1 VTTGPATGGV
11 EPTTAAAAEALAPF
25 ADPAVAPEAAL
36 AALFDFVRPRD
47 RHDID
52 GPGARYTAVIA
63 LMETDPVRAAQV
75 RRHVLRLLAT
85 RRLVGFFADSG
96 ILPST
101 GFFTEMGRI
110 ITDRLL
116 ADVPDPDD
124 LRGALRQVFHRRRDW
139 VWFSALPT
147 DLSCRFWHL
156 IARETPADE
165 DMGRAITAQL
175 MEALLILSYRIGGTD
190 VEGEF
195 GRLGPEFKEFAACFR
210 GLTGASQRYVD
221 AVRAHIADPSLRA
234 LDSAEVQVLID
245 QCQAVIGRARR
256 LAAAQGTSVR
266 LSYVLRRSEQ
276 SLQRISDLGYLLDA
290 GVVNAELDLR
300 RDMVVARWSA
310 LVRSALA
317 AESQRCS
324 LRSHVGTGVS
334 MLAMRVTEN
343 AARTGE
349 HYIAETRAAYR
360 AMWGAAMGAGAL
372 IGAMAL
378 IKIFTS
384 KLDLAPIGYALGY
397 SLIYG
402 LGFVLIY
409 MLHLTVATKQPAM
422 TAQTIAG
429 YLGELHAN
437 GARRAADLDRVVDL
451 FAAVG
456 RTQTAAILGNVVV
469 AFPVALLLCL
479 LLSTL
484 SGASPIDAAKV
495 EHLLHDLD
503 IVGWALPHAAL
514 AGVFLFLSGV
524 LTGYFDNQ
532 ASYARLAQRIERLP
546 WLRQLAGAPRAA
558 RLGVYLEANLGGL
571 LGNFL
576 FGCMLGTAGT
586 IGMIL
591 GLPIDIRHIA
601 FSSANLGF
609 AWAGSGFSLPWQ
621 VFAWGLLGVMMIG
634 IVNLLV
640 SFSLAL
646 WMAMRA
652 RAIARDDVRG
662 LGDAL
667 GRRLITSPSLFF
679 TSRGLPPDVPPDV
692 PTDAPPSS
700 GPRQAS

>member
-1 VTTGPATGGV
+1 MAGAAYGTPASAS
-11 EPTTAAAAEALAPF
+11 TAAAAAALARF
-25 ADPAVAPEAAL
+25 ADPAADAAGAL
-36 AALFDFVRPRD
+36 AAMFDFVRPRNASD
-47 RHDID
+47 RE
-52 GPGARYTAVIA
+52 GPALRYTAVIE
-63 LMETDPVRAAQV
+63 LLETDPARAAEV
-75 RRHVLRLLAT
+75 RRHVLHLLAT

-101 GFFTEMGRI
+101 GFFTELGRI
-110 ITDRLL
+110 VADRLL

-147 DLSCRFWHL
+147 DLSRRFWHL
-156 IARETPADE
+156 IARETPGDDA
-165 DMGRAITAQL
+165 MARAIVVQIL
-175 MEALLILSYRIGGTD
+175 EALLILSYRIGGTD

-195 GRLGPEFKEFAACFR
+195 GRLGPEFKDLAACFR

-221 AVRAHIADPSLRA
+221 ALRAHLSDPAMGA
-234 LDSAEVQVLID
+234 LDSAEVQVLVG
-245 QCQAVIGRARR
+245 QCQAVIARARR
-256 LAAAQGTSVR
+256 LAVAQGTSVR

-276 SLQRISDLGYLLDA
+276 TLQRISDLGYLLDA
-290 GVVNAELDLR
+290 GVVNEDADLR
-300 RDMVVARWSA
+300 RLEVVDRWSA

-324 LRSHVGTGVS
+324 LRSHVGAGVS

-343 AARTGE
+343 AAKTGE
-349 HYIAETRAAYR
+349 HYIAETRAAYH
-360 AMWGAAMGAGAL
+360 AMWRAAMGAGAL

-378 IKIFTS
+378 LKIFTG

-402 LGFVLIY
+402 LGFVVIY

-422 TAQTIAG
+422 TAQTLAG
-429 YLGELHAN
+429 FLGGLHAD

-456 RTQTAAILGNVVV
+456 RTQTAAILGNVAV
-469 AFPVALLLCL
+469 AFPMALLLSL
-479 LLSTL
+479 LFVML
-484 SGASPIDAAKV
+484 SGAPPVDAEKAA
-495 EHLLHDLD
+495 HLLHDLD
-503 IVGWALPHAAL
+503 IAGWALPHAAL

-524 LTGYFDNQ
+524 LTGYFDNH
-532 ASYARLAQRIERLP
+532 ASYARLACRVERLP
-546 WLRQLAGAPRAA
+546 WLARLAGPARAA
-558 RLGVYLEANLGGL
+558 RIGAYLEANLGGL

-609 AWAGSGFSLPWQ
+609 ALAGSGFSLPWQ
-621 VFAWGLLGVMMIG
+621 VFAWGLLGVMLIG
-634 IVNLLV
+634 IVNLVV
-640 SFSLAL
+640 SFSLAM

-652 RAIARDDVRG
+652 RGIALADVRG
-662 LGDAL
+662 LRQAL
-667 GRRLITSPSLFF
+667 GRRLLSTPATFF
-679 TSRGLPPDVPPDV
+679 TARGLPRNARTDPPAY
-692 PTDAPPSS
+692 PGS
-700 GPRQAS
+700 

>member
-1 VTTGPATGGV
+1 M
-11 EPTTAAAAEALAPF
+11 TAAAADALAPF
-25 ADPAVAPEAAL
+25 ADPAVDPASAL

-47 RHDID
+47 RRDLE
-52 GPGARYTAVIA
+52 GPGARYTAVIE

-75 RRHVLRLLAT
+75 RRHVLQLLAT

-96 ILPST
+96 ILPGT
-101 GFFTEMGRI
+101 GFFTELGRI
-110 ITDRLL
+110 VVDRLL
-116 ADVPDPDD
+116 AEVPDPAD

-139 VWFSALPT
+139 EWFSALPA
-147 DLSCRFWHL
+147 DLSRRFWHL
-156 IARETPADE
+156 VARETRDDE
-165 DMGRAITAQL
+165 AMARAIIGQIL
-175 MEALLILSYRIGGTD
+175 EALLILSYRIGGTD

-195 GRLGPEFKEFAACFR
+195 GRLGAEFKDFAACFR

-221 AVRAHIADPSLRA
+221 ALRAHLSDPDVRPV
-234 LDSAEVQVLID
+234 DSAEVQVLVD
-245 QCQAVIGRARR
+245 QCQAVLGRARR
-256 LAAAQGTSVR
+256 LAVAQGTSVR
-266 LSYVLRRSEQ
+266 LSYVLRHGEQ
-276 SLQRISDLGYLLDA
+276 SLQRISDLGCLLDA
-290 GVVNAELDLR
+290 ALVREAADLR
-300 RDMVVARWSA
+300 RGEVVARWSA

-349 HYIAETRAAYR
+349 HYIAETRTAYH
-360 AMWGAAMGAGAL
+360 AMWRAAMGAGAL
-372 IGAMAL
+372 IGVMAL
-378 IKIFTS
+378 LKIFAS

-402 LGFVLIY
+402 LGFVVIY

-429 YLGELHAN
+429 YLGELHPD

-456 RTQTAAILGNVVV
+456 RTQTAAILGNVVI
-469 AFPVALLLCL
+469 AFPVALLLSVL
-479 LLSTL
+479 FVTF
-484 SGASPIDAAKV
+484 SGSPPIDMAKA

-503 IVGWALPHAAL
+503 IIGWALPHAAL
-514 AGVFLFLSGV
+514 AGVFLFMSGV
-524 LTGYFDNQ
+524 LTGYFDNH
-532 ASYARLAQRIERLP
+532 ASYARLGQRIERLP
-546 WLRQLAGAPRAA
+546 WLVRLAGRPRAG
-558 RLGVYLEANLGGL
+558 RIGLYLEANLGGL

-586 IGMIL
+586 VGMIL

-601 FSSANLGF
+601 FSSANLGY
-609 AWAGSGFSLPWQ
+609 ALAGSGFSLTWQ
-621 VFAWGLLGVMMIG
+621 VFTWGLLGVVMIG
-634 IVNLLV
+634 AVNLLV

-652 RAIARDDVRG
+652 RAISRSDVRG
-662 LGDAL
+662 LGRAL
-667 GRRLITSPSLFF
+667 GRRLLASPSTFV
-679 TSRGLPPDVPPDV
+679 TARGLPRV
-692 PTDAPPSS
+692 APAEQD
-700 GPRQAS
+700 PRQAP

>member
-1 VTTGPATGGV
+1 MAAASAGSGRS
-11 EPTTAAAAEALAPF
+11 TTAAAAAALAPF
-25 ADPAVAPEAAL
+25 ADPAVDPASAL
-36 AALFDFVRPRD
+36 AALFDFVRPSDPRD
-47 RHDID
+47 LE
-52 GPGARYTAVIA
+52 GPGARYTAVIE
-63 LMETDPVRAAQV
+63 LMETDPARSAEV
-75 RRHVLRLLAT
+75 RRHVLQLLAT

-101 GFFTEMGRI
+101 GFFTELGRI
-110 ITDRLL
+110 VADRLL

-124 LRGALRQVFHRRRDW
+124 LRGVLRQVFHRRRDW
-139 VWFSALPT
+139 VWFSALPA
-147 DLSCRFWHL
+147 DLSRRFWHL
-156 IARETPADE
+156 IARETPE
-165 DMGRAITAQL
+165 DDVMARAIVGQL
-175 MEALLILSYRIGGTD
+175 LEALLILSYRIGGID

-195 GRLGPEFKEFAACFR
+195 GRLGPEFKDFAACFR

-221 AVRAHIADPSLRA
+221 VVRAHLTDPAVPA
-234 LDSAEVQVLID
+234 LDSAEVQVLVD

-276 SLQRISDLGYLLDA
+276 TLQRISDLGHLLDA
-290 GVVNAELDLR
+290 GVVNEEADLR
-300 RDMVVARWSA
+300 RLEVVERWSA

-324 LRSHVGTGVS
+324 LRSHVGAGIS

-349 HYIAETRAAYR
+349 HYIAETRAAYH
-360 AMWGAAMGAGAL
+360 AMWRAAMGAGAL

-378 IKIFTS
+378 LKIFTS
-384 KLDLAPIGYALGY
+384 KLDLAPVGYALGY

-429 YLGELHAN
+429 YLGELHAD

-456 RTQTAAILGNVVV
+456 RTQTAAILGNVIV
-469 AFPVALLLCL
+469 AFPVALLLSL
-479 LLSTL
+479 LFVKL
-484 SGASPIDAAKV
+484 SGAPPIDAAKAG
-495 EHLLHDLD
+495 HLLHDLD
-503 IVGWALPHAAL
+503 ITGWALPHAAL

-532 ASYARLAQRIERLP
+532 ASYARLGRRIERLP
-546 WLRQLAGAPRAA
+546 WLRRLAGPGRAA
-558 RLGVYLEANLGGL
+558 RIGAYVEANLGGL

-601 FSSANLGF
+601 FSSANLGY
-609 AWAGSGFSLPWQ
+609 ALAGSSFSLPWQ
-621 VFAWGLLGVMMIG
+621 VFAWGLLGVLLIG
-634 IVNLLV
+634 IVNLVV

-652 RAIARDDVRG
+652 RAITLTDARG
-662 LGDAL
+662 LGVL
-667 GRRLITSPSLFF
+667 LRRRLLASPSTFF
-679 TSRGLPPDVPPDV
+679 TARGLPRDLQ
-692 PTDAPPSS
+692 APSAS
-700 GPRQAS
+700 HQAP